1 MIDHYD
7 LTHRFS
13 CHFLVS
19 SPSWSGIWSDR
30 RGKKRKGPLL
40 LRFLLVKRC
49 FDTVGA
55 CGSNPHAP
63 TNFLSKFALPTS
75 TAIWHTGF
83 VFASWLKLCHR
94 AQGGRIAKINDWIT
108 TNPFAKARAG
118 ELITTDEQLRETIL
132 TYEQERRL
140 LKECEGEHSRHLK
153 ALVIA
158 GLDTGAR
165 KGELLRLT

>member
-1 MIDHYD
+1 
-7 LTHRFS
+7 
-13 CHFLVS
+13 
-19 SPSWSGIWSDR
+19 
-30 RGKKRKGPLL
+30 
-40 LRFLLVKRC
+40 
-49 FDTVGA
+49 
-55 CGSNPHAP
+55 
-63 TNFLSKFALPTS
+63 
-75 TAIWHTGF
+75 
-83 VFASWLKLCHR
+83 VFASWIELCHR

-165 KGELLRLT
+165 KGELLRLTWPHVDFENEVMA